1 MNDPRWRW
9 RIPGRPTVTAVGVLL
24 VGAAAPARAQED
36 TLLAPA
42 VFEVGIHQGP
52 SDVISALVYNSTLLL
67 PIRTFVEM
75 TELRLETYAARDSVV
90 IVLEPSKLRVKLDPA
105 RGRLTLGDT
114 LIPLGAYDA
123 VWWDGDMYVATQVI
137 DRAFGTATAVAW
149 ANLSALVGKTTMLP
163 VVQRQRRERRRSQL
177 VVSRTEPEALE
188 LHPTERLA
196 DGAVLSWS
204 LFAATD
210 APQDDYSL
218 DLGLG
223 GRLFGGSLEMRP
235 RLRVA
240 GDSSDSRLEASWS
253 RAWTDRRWLRQVR
266 LGDVQSNGRRSR
278 FIEGFMVTNAPF
290 VRSSEFEVE
299 QVAGTIP
306 PGWEVELYERGRLL
320 AYQEMTARGGVY
332 RMPLKLR
339 YGQNPFEL
347 VLYGPAGEVVRQ
359 RRTVRVPFSRLPTG
373 QWEYALAGGGCR
385 FDPCDGIVSADARY
399 GVSSRFTLQGGWDA
413 FFRGDTSDVW
423 QPYLVASGAPLPPLS
438 LTGEAVVNGHLRAA
452 AAFEPHEDLRAE
464 LGYTAFSE
472 SGLDFA
478 GTFAERHRTE
488 ASLFWHP
495 GLLRGALY
503 VQANSVRSSAPGSS
517 RAFDQA
523 SASARLGRV
532 RYSVGLRRD
541 AFRRAAVDGVTRF
554 AVELGGDALL
564 SGPWRWVRNT
574 TMRGSL
580 SVDPADGLNQ
590 LSVSLARKVRNIRAD
605 LGLGWSSAAGVT
617 LDVGIASA
625 LRGRPRVGTRNR
637 FSSGSGTDGIMFM
650 SGSAAWDP
658 DARYVRL
665 SDGSDLG
672 RGGVTGTLFLD
683 DNGNGRRDPRE
694 PGIEGIPVHVGGWL
708 DETDADGRFTTWDLV
723 PYEQV
728 TIDVDSLSFD
738 NPLYVLPARVIRVR
752 PSPNSFIS
760 VEIPVV
766 TGAELAGVVLLDGEG
781 VGGVPIVFRDLNTG
795 QEISATTYADGGF
808 YKAGVPPGE
817 WEVTLPETVAE
828 HLNVFV
834 PPMHI
839 VILPG
844 SGDKRFEDL
853 ILRLEP
859 R

>member
-1 MNDPRWRW
+1 MSHARSRWRL
-9 RIPGRPTVTAVGVLL
+9 PAGPAVSAVGALL
-24 VGAAAPARAQED
+24 AGAAAPARAQED

-75 TELRLETYAARDSVV
+75 TELKLETYAARDSVV
-90 IVLEPSKLRVKLDPA
+90 IVLEPSTLRVKFDPG

-114 LIPLGAYDA
+114 VVPLGAYDA
-123 VWWDGDMYVATQVI
+123 VWWDGDMYVATRAI

-149 ANLSALVGKTTMLP
+149 ANLSALVGRTSMLP

-177 VVSRTEPEALE
+177 VVSVTEPQALE
-188 LHPTERLA
+188 LHPAERLA

-223 GRLFGGSLEMRP
+223 GKLLGGSLELRP
-235 RLRVA
+235 RFRVA
-240 GDSSDSRLEASWS
+240 ADSSDSRLEASWS

-306 PGWEVELYERGRLL
+306 PGWEVELYTRGRLL
-320 AYQEMTARGGVY
+320 AYQEMTASGGIY
-332 RMPLKLR
+332 RMPLRLR

-373 QWEYALAGGGCR
+373 RVEYTLAGGGCR
-385 FDPCDGIVSADARY
+385 FDPCDGLVSADARY
-399 GVSSRFTLQGGWDA
+399 GVSPHLTLQGGWDA
-413 FFRGDTSDVW
+413 FFRAGRSDVW
-423 QPYLVASGAPLPPLS
+423 QPYVVASGAPLPPLS
-438 LTGEAVVNGHLRAA
+438 LTGEAVVNGHLRAV
-452 AAFEPHEDLRAE
+452 AAFEPHEDLRADV
-464 LGYTAFSE
+464 GYTAFDQ

-495 GLLRGALY
+495 GALGGALY
-503 VQANSVRSSAPGSS
+503 VRANSVRSSAPGSS

-523 SASARLGRV
+523 TASARLGRV
-532 RYSVGLRRD
+532 RYSAGLRRD
-541 AFRRAAVDGVTRF
+541 VFRRQAADGVTRL
-554 AVELGGDALL
+554 ALELGGDALL

-574 TMRGSL
+574 TMRGFA
-580 SVDPADGLNQ
+580 SVDPGNGVNQ
-590 LSVSLARKVRNIRAD
+590 ISVSLARKIRNIRAD
-605 LGLGWSSAAGVT
+605 LGLGWSNAAGVT
-617 LDVGIASA
+617 LDLGLASA

-637 FSSGSGTDGIMFM
+637 FTSGSGSDGIMFT
-650 SGSAAWDP
+650 SGSAVWDR
-658 DARYVRL
+658 DARYVRW

-683 DNGNGRRDPRE
+683 ENGNGRRDGGE
-694 PGIEGIPVHVGGWL
+694 PGIEGVPVHVGGWL

-728 TIDVDSLSFD
+728 TIDVDSLSFA
-738 NPLYVLPARVIRVR
+738 NPLYVLPAQVIRVR
-752 PSPNSFIS
+752 PSPNSFVS

-766 TGAELAGVVLLDGEG
+766 TGAELAGIVLLDGEG
-781 VGGVPIVFRDLNTG
+781 VGGVPILFRELNTG
-795 QEISATTYADGGF
+795 QEIGTTTYADGGF

-817 WEVTLPETVAE
+817 WEVTLPESVAE
-828 HLNVFV
+828 HLNVVV

-839 VILPG
+839 VVLPG